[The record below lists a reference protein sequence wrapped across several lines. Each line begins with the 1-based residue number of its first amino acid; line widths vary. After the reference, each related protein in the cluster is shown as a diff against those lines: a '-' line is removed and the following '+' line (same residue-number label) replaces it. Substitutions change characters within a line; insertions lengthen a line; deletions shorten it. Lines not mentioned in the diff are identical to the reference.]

1 MWLLNAGR
9 NKGPQYSEAG
19 VSTYHL
25 KILQF
30 FSIGIFVF
38 IEAYSHPAVFISII
52 WRLLDSTHLLKNSY
66 NVSPEFNLTIQLLS
80 EQESKCL
87 RNITRNVSL
96 KSFYNN
102 GVLISQDRLY
112 LKQPGI
118 YLKTKKIF
126 QIMSISY

>member
-25 KILQF
+25 KILKF
-30 FSIGIFVF
+30 FSIGIVVF
-38 IEAYSHPAVFISII
+38 IEAYSHPALCISII
-52 WRLLDSTHLLKNSY
+52 LTLIWLHNF
-66 NVSPEFNLTIQLLS
+66 SPEFNLTMQLLP
-80 EQESKCL
+80 EQKRECL

-112 LKQPGI
+112 FKQPGI
-118 YLKTKKIF
+118 YLKTKIF
-126 QIMSISY
+126 FKQWASAIKNIRAIE